1 MARMQHK
8 TPRIG
13 KLVQNAFGEGATVYT
28 TGFPGLVSIKAGNTS
43 LHVPTRHVRF
53 VAKHWR
59 EFVGE
64 TDSHSGHMHFPAWTP
79 AEGIGTGRPYHTRTF
94 DGRALFLKT
103 RTNFTELERMLRFRG
118 LRAGK
123 RVRIDPPEP
132 IALVETPRPPYTDAR
147 LVTEHEPNLM
157 TVDECARRYPERADA
172 IREIAQK
179 TRLLLFMRNGI
190 SASMDDVGEAHT
202 NMFVK
207 AFKPS
212 QGELHLFLTDL
223 KYKHEPYLSPVD
235 IREAKRLTREID
247 KQSRELIMPGVQ
259 ERPPPP
265 APLPPSRPFRDL
277 TYNEEALLLQRHHLA
292 YRDKPIEEI
301 LRDIRRG
308 EADDALSAMERQW
321 KAREIS
327 LPEDTHKKSPGET
340 K

>member
-1 MARMQHK
+1 
-8 TPRIG
+8 
-13 KLVQNAFGEGATVYT
+13 
-28 TGFPGLVSIKAGNTS
+28 
-43 LHVPTRHVRF
+43 
-53 VAKHWR
+53 
-59 EFVGE
+59 
-64 TDSHSGHMHFPAWTP
+64 MHFPAWTP
-79 AEGIGTGRPYHTRTF
+79 AEGIGTGRPYHTKTF
-94 DGRALFLKT
+94 DERALFLKT

-123 RVRIDPPEP
+123 RVRIDSPEP
-132 IALVETPRPPYTDAR
+132 IALIETPRPPYTDAR

-179 TRLLLFMRNGI
+179 TRLLLSIRNGI
-190 SASMDDVGEAHT
+190 SASMDEVGEAHT

-207 AFKPS
+207 AFNPS
-212 QGELHLFLTDL
+212 LGELHLFLTDL
-223 KYKHEPYLSPVD
+223 KYQHEPYLSPVD

-247 KQSRELIMPGVQ
+247 KQSQDLIMPGVR

-265 APLPPSRPFRDL
+265 APIPPSRPFRDL
-277 TYNEEALLLQRHHLA
+277 TYNEEALLLQRHHLS

-308 EADDALSAMERQW
+308 DANDALSAMERQW

-327 LPEDTHKKSPGET
+327 LPEDTH
-340 K
+340 